1 MSLLSK
7 NLIQWHNQFGR
18 KDLPWQIKT
27 NPYKVWISEVMLQQ
41 TQVQTVIP
49 YYLKFIN
56 KYPDINSLANS
67 NENEVLSYWSGLG
80 YYSRGRNLLKTARII
95 RDEHGSNM
103 PSCSEKLQS
112 FPGIG
117 KSTAGAILSL
127 GFKIKAP
134 ILDGN
139 AKRVLVRYFKVEDP
153 IDLAKTTKELWNI
166 AEENLPEKECNI
178 YTQAIMDVGSLI
190 CKRRNPDCRSC
201 PLVKKCISYK
211 EKVQDLL
218 PRKMPKKSKPT
229 KDLFWLLLEN
239 KNGEIL
245 LENRSSKGVWQG
257 LWTFVGFEELQSRDD
272 YLSKL
277 PKGYQLIEK
286 GLKLKHTFSHYKL
299 DIDTTLIKINEDFQD
314 FDNNKMWF
322 NRKELTGIGL
332 PAPVS
337 KVLNHSI

>member
-117 KSTAGAILSL
+117 NCLL
-127 GFKIKAP
+127 
-134 ILDGN
+134 
-139 AKRVLVRYFKVEDP
+139 
-153 IDLAKTTKELWNI
+153 
-166 AEENLPEKECNI
+166 
-178 YTQAIMDVGSLI
+178 YTS
-190 CKRRNPDCRSC
+190 PS
-201 PLVKKCISYK
+201 
-211 EKVQDLL
+211 
-218 PRKMPKKSKPT
+218 PR
-229 KDLFWLLLEN
+229 D
-239 KNGEIL
+239 
-245 LENRSSKGVWQG
+245 
-257 LWTFVGFEELQSRDD
+257 
-272 YLSKL
+272 
-277 PKGYQLIEK
+277 
-286 GLKLKHTFSHYKL
+286 
-299 DIDTTLIKINEDFQD
+299 
-314 FDNNKMWF
+314 
-322 NRKELTGIGL
+322 
-332 PAPVS
+332 
-337 KVLNHSI
+337 